1 MTEQQQ
7 EATGG
12 DIGRIQRFIA
22 FLGILFI
29 LVSQFLI
36 FSQPVDHTLVFPP
49 YTWLAIVGV
58 LVLALGLFIRPT
70 AFFQR
75 ISDWFVFQERT
86 FWVLA
91 AFLMS
96 ALVTMATANL
106 MLFARINYI
115 PVLTIWLLS
124 AWAYIYA
131 FSNFSISGSAIFD
144 WFKKNRNELL
154 AVLAV
159 TLLAAGLRFY
169 RLGGIPRI
177 LDGDEGLIGLAAQT
191 TTSGLLANPF
201 SLWENFGAM
210 YLHLINT
217 AIGFFGVNAFA
228 LRLWPAIGGTLAIPS
243 LYLFVR
249 WIGGR
254 RIALITALIIAF
266 SHSHIHFSRIV
277 SVAYIHGTWLAP
289 LELYLMLSGLEKRQ
303 SWRAALGG
311 VLIAIHFSIY
321 LTAQVII
328 ALAFVFMVLAFLFYR
343 PWFKERFAQ
352 AMAFWGGFLIIIL
365 PSAFYI
371 YRNPNE
377 FFNRLA
383 QNGTFQSGWLEL
395 TMQSTGQSAAEIL
408 FGRFVHAFLSLTYY
422 PAIDFYGSS
431 SPMMSMIS
439 STMFLVGLLVALWR
453 IRNPAYLL
461 LNGYFWGATFSVGLF
476 AIPPN
481 SDSYRM
487 LMALPSA
494 LTMAAMGLDQI
505 LELLGL
511 GWNKARTS
519 YTLSASAI
527 LVSLLIFNLWTYYGD
542 FAGKCRFGGDLV
554 GRFAS
559 YLGSYAHSVDNE
571 LPIYLLS
578 NGIYFYGSHASTDFL
593 SESRVITNFPDP
605 IDTLQPVS
613 GETIIANPERIPE
626 LEAWARLNP
635 GGELHYRY
643 DCSNTILLAYRVP

>member
-1 MTEQQQ
+1 MTEQ
-7 EATGG
+7 EHETGG
-12 DIGRIQRFIA
+12 DIRNIRRFIA

-29 LVSQFLI
+29 LISQFLI
-36 FSQPVDHTLVFPP
+36 FSQPVDNVIVFPP
-49 YTWLAIVGV
+49 YTWLAVFGV
-58 LVLALGLFIRPT
+58 LILALSQLIRPT
-70 AFFQR
+70 LFLQKMSA
-75 ISDWFVFQERT
+75 WFIFQERM

-96 ALVTMATANL
+96 VLVTVATANL

-115 PVLTIWLLS
+115 PVVTIWLFS
-124 AWAYIYA
+124 AWAYVYTFFNVSINLNA
-131 FSNFSISGSAIFD
+131 FLD
-144 WFKKNRNELL
+144 WLKKNRNEIL
-154 AVLAV
+154 AVAAI
-159 TLLAAGLRFY
+159 TLLAAAFRFY

-210 YLHLINT
+210 YLQLINT
-217 AIGFFGVNAFA
+217 SIGFFGVSSFA
-228 LRLWPAIGGTLAIPS
+228 LRLLPAIGGTLAIPS
-243 LYLFVR
+243 LYLLTR
-249 WIGGR
+249 WIGGK

-289 LELYLMLSGLEKRQ
+289 LELYLLISGLEKRE
-303 SWRAALGG
+303 SWRTALGG
-311 VLIAIHFSIY
+311 VLVAIHFSIY

-328 ALAFVFMVLAFLFYR
+328 ALVFVFMLLAFLFYR
-343 PWFKERFAQ
+343 PWFKARLSQ
-352 AMAFWGGFLIIIL
+352 AMVFWGGFLIVIL

-371 YRNPNE
+371 YRNTNE
-377 FFNRLA
+377 FLNRMA

-395 TMQSTGQSAAEIL
+395 TMQSTGQSVIEIL

-422 PAIDFYGSS
+422 PALDFYGSS

-439 STMFLVGLLVALWR
+439 STMFLAGLLVALWR

-461 LNGYFWGATFSVGLF
+461 LNGYFWGATFSVGIF
-476 AIPPN
+476 AIPP
-481 SDSYRM
+481 SADSYRM

-494 LTMAAMGLDQI
+494 LVMAALGLDQV
-505 LELLGL
+505 LELLGF
-511 GWNKARTS
+511 GWKTS
-519 YTLSASAI
+519 RNAYILSSSAV
-527 LVSLLIFNLWTYYGD
+527 LVSLLIFNMWTYYGD
-542 FAGKCRFGGDLV
+542 FAGKCRFGGNLV

-559 YLGSYAHSVDNE
+559 YLGSYARVVDNE

-578 NGIYFYGSHASTDFL
+578 DSIYFYGSHASTDYL
-593 SESRVITNFPDP
+593 SERRAITNFPDP
-605 IDTLQPVS
+605 IDMLEPIS

-626 LEAWARLNP
+626 LEAWARLHP
-635 GGELHYRY
+635 GGSLHYRY
-643 DCSNTILLAYRVP
+643 DCSNTILLAYQVP

>member
-1 MTEQQQ
+1 MTEQ
-7 EATGG
+7 EHETGG
-12 DIGRIQRFIA
+12 DIRNIRRFIA

-29 LVSQFLI
+29 LISQFLI
-36 FSQPVDHTLVFPP
+36 FSQPVDNVIVFPP
-49 YTWLAIVGV
+49 YTWLAVFGV
-58 LVLALGLFIRPT
+58 LILALSQLIRPT
-70 AFFQR
+70 LFLQKMSA
-75 ISDWFVFQERT
+75 WFIFQERM

-96 ALVTMATANL
+96 VLVTVATANL

-115 PVLTIWLLS
+115 PVVTIWLFS
-124 AWAYIYA
+124 AWAYVYTFFNVSIKLNA
-131 FSNFSISGSAIFD
+131 FLD
-144 WFKKNRNELL
+144 WLKKNRNEIL
-154 AVLAV
+154 AVAAI
-159 TLLAAGLRFY
+159 TLLAAAFRFY

-210 YLHLINT
+210 YLQLINT
-217 AIGFFGVNAFA
+217 SIGFFGVSSFA
-228 LRLWPAIGGTLAIPS
+228 LRLLPAIGGTLAIPS
-243 LYLFVR
+243 LYLLTR
-249 WIGGR
+249 WIGGK

-289 LELYLMLSGLEKRQ
+289 LELYLLISGLEKRE
-303 SWRAALGG
+303 SWRTALGG
-311 VLIAIHFSIY
+311 VLVAIHFSIY

-328 ALAFVFMVLAFLFYR
+328 ALVFVFMLLAFLFYR
-343 PWFKERFAQ
+343 PWFKARLSQ
-352 AMAFWGGFLIIIL
+352 AMVFWGGFLIVIL

-371 YRNPNE
+371 YRNTNE
-377 FFNRLA
+377 FLNRMA

-395 TMQSTGQSAAEIL
+395 TMQSTGQSVIEIL

-422 PAIDFYGSS
+422 PALDFYGSS

-439 STMFLVGLLVALWR
+439 STMFLAGLLVALWR

-461 LNGYFWGATFSVGLF
+461 LNGYFWGATFSVGIF
-476 AIPPN
+476 AIPP
-481 SDSYRM
+481 SADSYRM

-494 LTMAAMGLDQI
+494 LVMAALGLDQV
-505 LELLGL
+505 LELLGF
-511 GWNKARTS
+511 GWKTS
-519 YTLSASAI
+519 RNAYILSSSAV
-527 LVSLLIFNLWTYYGD
+527 LVSLLIFNMWTYYGD
-542 FAGKCRFGGDLV
+542 FAGKCRFGGNLV

-559 YLGSYAHSVDNE
+559 YLGSYARGVDNE

-578 NGIYFYGSHASTDFL
+578 DGIYFYGSHASTDYL
-593 SESRVITNFPDP
+593 SERRTITNFPDP
-605 IDTLQPVS
+605 IDMLEPIS

-626 LEAWARLNP
+626 LEAWARLHP
-635 GGELHYRY
+635 GGSLHYRY
-643 DCSNTILLAYRVP
+643 DCSNTILLAYQVP

>member
-1 MTEQQQ
+1 MIEQ
-7 EATGG
+7 EHETGG
-12 DIGRIQRFIA
+12 DIRNIRRFIA

-29 LVSQFLI
+29 LISQFLI
-36 FSQPVDHTLVFPP
+36 FSQPVDNVIVFPP
-49 YTWLAIVGV
+49 YTWLAVFGV
-58 LVLALGLFIRPT
+58 LILALSQLIRPT
-70 AFFQR
+70 LFLQKMSA
-75 ISDWFVFQERT
+75 WFIFQERM

-96 ALVTMATANL
+96 VLVTVATANL

-115 PVLTIWLLS
+115 PVVTIWLFS
-124 AWAYIYA
+124 AWAYVYTFFNVSINLNA
-131 FSNFSISGSAIFD
+131 FLD
-144 WFKKNRNELL
+144 WLKKNRNEIL
-154 AVLAV
+154 AVVAI
-159 TLLAAGLRFY
+159 TLLAAAVRFY

-210 YLHLINT
+210 YLQLINT
-217 AIGFFGVNAFA
+217 SIGFFGVSSFA
-228 LRLWPAIGGTLAIPS
+228 LRLLPAIGGTLAIPS
-243 LYLFVR
+243 LYLLTR
-249 WIGGR
+249 WIGGK

-289 LELYLMLSGLEKRQ
+289 LELYLLISGLEKRE
-303 SWRAALGG
+303 SWRTALGG
-311 VLIAIHFSIY
+311 VLVAIHFSIY

-328 ALAFVFMVLAFLFYR
+328 ALVFVFMLLAFLFYR
-343 PWFKERFAQ
+343 PWFKARLSQ
-352 AMAFWGGFLIIIL
+352 AMVFWGGFLIVIL

-371 YRNPNE
+371 YRNTNE
-377 FFNRLA
+377 FLNRMA

-395 TMQSTGQSAAEIL
+395 TMQSTGQSVIEIL

-422 PAIDFYGSS
+422 PALDFYGSS

-439 STMFLVGLLVALWR
+439 STMFLAGLLVALWR

-461 LNGYFWGATFSVGLF
+461 LNGYFWGATFSVGIF
-476 AIPPN
+476 AIPP
-481 SDSYRM
+481 SADSYRM

-494 LTMAAMGLDQI
+494 LVMAALGLDQV
-505 LELLGL
+505 LELLGF
-511 GWNKARTS
+511 GWKTS
-519 YTLSASAI
+519 RNAYILSSSAV
-527 LVSLLIFNLWTYYGD
+527 LVSLLIFNMWTYYGD
-542 FAGKCRFGGDLV
+542 FAGKCRFGGNLV

-559 YLGSYAHSVDNE
+559 YLGSYARGVDNE

-578 NGIYFYGSHASTDFL
+578 DGIYFYGSHASTDYL
-593 SESRVITNFPDP
+593 SERRTITNFPDP
-605 IDTLQPVS
+605 IDMLEPIS

-626 LEAWARLNP
+626 LEAWARLHP
-635 GGELHYRY
+635 GGSLHYRY
-643 DCSNTILLAYRVP
+643 DCSNTILLAYQVP

>member
-1 MTEQQQ
+1 MTEQ
-7 EATGG
+7 EHETGG
-12 DIGRIQRFIA
+12 DIRNIRRFIA

-29 LVSQFLI
+29 LISQFLI
-36 FSQPVDHTLVFPP
+36 FSQPVDNVIVFPP
-49 YTWLAIVGV
+49 YTWLAIFGV
-58 LVLALGLFIRPT
+58 LILALSQLIRPT
-70 AFFQR
+70 LFLQKMSA
-75 ISDWFVFQERT
+75 WFIFQERM

-96 ALVTMATANL
+96 VLVTVATANL

-115 PVLTIWLLS
+115 PVVTIWLFS
-124 AWAYIYA
+124 AWAYVYTFFNVSIKLNA
-131 FSNFSISGSAIFD
+131 FLD
-144 WFKKNRNELL
+144 WLKKNRNEIL
-154 AVLAV
+154 AVAAI
-159 TLLAAGLRFY
+159 TLLAAAFRFY

-210 YLHLINT
+210 YLQLINT
-217 AIGFFGVNAFA
+217 SIGFFGVSSFA
-228 LRLWPAIGGTLAIPS
+228 LRLLPAIGGTLAIPS
-243 LYLFVR
+243 LYLLTR
-249 WIGGR
+249 WIGGK

-289 LELYLMLSGLEKRQ
+289 LELYLLISGLEKRE
-303 SWRAALGG
+303 SWRTALGG
-311 VLIAIHFSIY
+311 VLVAIHFSIY

-328 ALAFVFMVLAFLFYR
+328 ALVFVFMLLAFLFYR
-343 PWFKERFAQ
+343 PWFKARLSQ
-352 AMAFWGGFLIIIL
+352 AMVFWGGFLIVIL

-371 YRNPNE
+371 YRNTNE
-377 FFNRLA
+377 FLNRMA

-395 TMQSTGQSAAEIL
+395 TMQSTGQSVIEIL

-422 PAIDFYGSS
+422 PALDFYGSS

-439 STMFLVGLLVALWR
+439 STMFLAGLLVALWR

-461 LNGYFWGATFSVGLF
+461 LNGYFWGATFSVGIF
-476 AIPPN
+476 AIPP
-481 SDSYRM
+481 SADSYRM

-494 LTMAAMGLDQI
+494 LVMAALGLDQV
-505 LELLGL
+505 LELLGF
-511 GWNKARTS
+511 GWKTS
-519 YTLSASAI
+519 RNAYILSSSAV
-527 LVSLLIFNLWTYYGD
+527 LVSLLIFNMWTYYGD
-542 FAGKCRFGGDLV
+542 FAGKCRFGGNLV

-559 YLGSYAHSVDNE
+559 YLGSYARVVDNE

-578 NGIYFYGSHASTDFL
+578 DSIYFYGSHASTDYL
-593 SESRVITNFPDP
+593 SERRAITNFPDP
-605 IDTLQPVS
+605 IDMLEPIS

-626 LEAWARLNP
+626 LEAWARLHP
-635 GGELHYRY
+635 GGDLHYRY
-643 DCSNTILLAYRVP
+643 DCSNTILLAYQVP

>member
-1 MTEQQQ
+1 MTEQ
-7 EATGG
+7 EHETGG
-12 DIGRIQRFIA
+12 DIRNIRRFIA

-29 LVSQFLI
+29 LISQFLI
-36 FSQPVDHTLVFPP
+36 FSQPVDNVIVFPP
-49 YTWLAIVGV
+49 YTWLAIFGV
-58 LVLALGLFIRPT
+58 LILALSQLIRPT
-70 AFFQR
+70 LFLQKMSA
-75 ISDWFVFQERT
+75 WFIFQERM

-96 ALVTMATANL
+96 VLVTVATANL

-115 PVLTIWLLS
+115 PVVTIWLFS
-124 AWAYIYA
+124 AWAYVYTFFDVSIKLNA
-131 FSNFSISGSAIFD
+131 FLD
-144 WFKKNRNELL
+144 WLKKNRNEIL
-154 AVLAV
+154 AVAAI
-159 TLLAAGLRFY
+159 TLLAAAFRFY

-210 YLHLINT
+210 YLQLINT
-217 AIGFFGVNAFA
+217 SIGFFGVTSFA
-228 LRLWPAIGGTLAIPS
+228 LRLVPAIGGTLAIPS
-243 LYLFVR
+243 LYLLTR
-249 WIGGR
+249 WIGGK

-289 LELYLMLSGLEKRQ
+289 LELYLLISGLEKRE
-303 SWRAALGG
+303 SWRTALGG
-311 VLIAIHFSIY
+311 VLVAIHFSIY

-328 ALAFVFMVLAFLFYR
+328 ALVFVFMLLAFLFYR
-343 PWFKERFAQ
+343 PWFKARLSQ
-352 AMAFWGGFLIIIL
+352 AMVFWGGFLIVIL

-371 YRNPNE
+371 YRNTNE
-377 FFNRLA
+377 FLNRMA

-395 TMQSTGQSAAEIL
+395 TMQSTGQSVIEIL

-422 PAIDFYGSS
+422 PALDFYGSS

-439 STMFLVGLLVALWR
+439 STMFLAGLLVALWR

-461 LNGYFWGATFSVGLF
+461 LNGYFWGATFSVGIF
-476 AIPPN
+476 AIPP
-481 SDSYRM
+481 SADSYRM

-494 LTMAAMGLDQI
+494 LVMAALGLDQV
-505 LELLGL
+505 LELLGF
-511 GWNKARTS
+511 GWKTS
-519 YTLSASAI
+519 RNAYILSSSAV
-527 LVSLLIFNLWTYYGD
+527 LVSLLIFNMWTYYGD
-542 FAGKCRFGGDLV
+542 FAGKCRFGGNLV

-559 YLGSYAHSVDNE
+559 YLGSYARVVDNE

-578 NGIYFYGSHASTDFL
+578 DGIYFYGSHASTDYL
-593 SESRVITNFPDP
+593 SERRAITNFPDP
-605 IDTLQPVS
+605 IDMLEPIS

-626 LEAWARLNP
+626 LEAWARLHP
-635 GGELHYRY
+635 GGDLHYRY
-643 DCSNTILLAYRVP
+643 DCSNTILLAYQVP

>member
-1 MTEQQQ
+1 MIEQ
-7 EATGG
+7 EHETGG
-12 DIGRIQRFIA
+12 DIRNIRRFIA

-29 LVSQFLI
+29 LISQFLI
-36 FSQPVDHTLVFPP
+36 FSQPVDNVIVFPP
-49 YTWLAIVGV
+49 YTWLAVFGV
-58 LVLALGLFIRPT
+58 LILALSQLIRPT
-70 AFFQR
+70 LFLQKMSA
-75 ISDWFVFQERT
+75 WFIFQERM

-96 ALVTMATANL
+96 VLVTVATANL

-115 PVLTIWLLS
+115 PVVTIWLFS
-124 AWAYIYA
+124 AWAYVYTFFNVSINLNA
-131 FSNFSISGSAIFD
+131 FLD
-144 WFKKNRNELL
+144 WLKKNRNEIL
-154 AVLAV
+154 AVVAI
-159 TLLAAGLRFY
+159 TLLAAAFRFY

-210 YLHLINT
+210 YLQLINT
-217 AIGFFGVNAFA
+217 SIGFFGVSSFA
-228 LRLWPAIGGTLAIPS
+228 LRLLPAIGGTLAIPS
-243 LYLFVR
+243 LYLLTR
-249 WIGGR
+249 WIGGK

-289 LELYLMLSGLEKRQ
+289 LELYLLISGLEKRE
-303 SWRAALGG
+303 SWRTALGG
-311 VLIAIHFSIY
+311 VLVAIHFSIY

-328 ALAFVFMVLAFLFYR
+328 ALVFVFMLLAFLFYR
-343 PWFKERFAQ
+343 PWFKARLSQ
-352 AMAFWGGFLIIIL
+352 AMVFWGGFLIVIL

-371 YRNPNE
+371 YRNTNE
-377 FFNRLA
+377 FLNRMA

-395 TMQSTGQSAAEIL
+395 TMQSTGQSVIEIL

-422 PAIDFYGSS
+422 PALDFYGSS

-439 STMFLVGLLVALWR
+439 STMFLAGLLVALWR

-461 LNGYFWGATFSVGLF
+461 LNGYFWGATFSVGIF
-476 AIPPN
+476 AIPP
-481 SDSYRM
+481 SADSYRM

-494 LTMAAMGLDQI
+494 LVMAALGLDQV
-505 LELLGL
+505 LELLGF
-511 GWNKARTS
+511 GWKTS
-519 YTLSASAI
+519 RNAYILSSSAV
-527 LVSLLIFNLWTYYGD
+527 LVSLLIFNMWTYYGD
-542 FAGKCRFGGDLV
+542 FAGKCRFGGNLV

-559 YLGSYAHSVDNE
+559 YLGSYARVVDNE

-578 NGIYFYGSHASTDFL
+578 DSIYFYGSHASTDYL
-593 SESRVITNFPDP
+593 SERRAITNFPDP
-605 IDTLQPVS
+605 IDMLEPIS

-626 LEAWARLNP
+626 LEAWARLHP
-635 GGELHYRY
+635 GGDLHYRY
-643 DCSNTILLAYRVP
+643 DCSNTILLAYQVP